1 MHLLGCLQYQERRL
15 DDDTYV
21 AIYIDGKALMGRT
34 MIHAVGVTAQGYKR
48 SLGLTEGSTENSR
61 VISVMLR
68 DMIKR
73 GLSYEDGILFC
84 IDGGT
89 GLHKAVE
96 ETFGMYAVI
105 QRCEFHKHR
114 NIESH
119 LAEEHK
125 LQWRSKLKEL
135 FAIANYQRAEARAK
149 ELITELAQISLPASR
164 SLQEGLDELFTLQRL
179 QIKEQVGRIFSTTN
193 AIESI
198 NSVIARQT
206 RIITR
211 WTTNDQRLRWAA
223 IILVQ
228 HEEKLNRVHIYHK
241 LSMLQVAL
249 KNEIQQ
255 RIFNLHK

>member
-1 MHLLGCLQYQERRL
+1 L

-21 AIYIDGKALMGRT
+21 AIYIDGKALMGQM
-34 MIHAVGVTAQGYKR
+34 MIHAVGVTAQVYKR

-89 GLHKAVE
+89 ALHKAIE
-96 ETFGMYAVI
+96 ETFGIYAVI
-105 QRCEFHKHR
+105 QRCEVHKYR
-114 NIESH
+114 NVESH
-119 LAEEHK
+119 LKEEHK

-135 FAIANYQRAEARAK
+135 FSIADYNRAEQRVK
-149 ELITELAQISLPASR
+149 ECIADLAEVSLPASR
-164 SLQEGLDELFTLQRL
+164 SLQEGLSEMLTLQRL
-179 QIKEQVGRIFSTTN
+179 GVKAQLTRAFSTTN

-198 NSVIARQT
+198 NSMIARQT
-206 RIITR
+206 KKITR
-211 WTTNDQRLRWAA
+211 FTTNDQRLRWAA
-223 IILVQ
+223 VILLE
-228 HEEKLNRVHIYHK
+228 HEEHLNRVPNYRK
-241 LSMLQVAL
+241 LSMLQLAV

-255 RIFNLHK
+255 REFNLHK